1 MQQQPVIVP
10 RRSVLYMPGANP
22 RALEK
27 ARSLPADAL
36 ILDLE
41 DSVAPES
48 KTAARDHVIAALR
61 NGGYGHREIAIRVNG
76 LASPWFSDDVAACA
90 RTDANAI
97 VLPKAESAEDI
108 DRVSDA
114 LRRAGAPDRLK
125 VWAMIETPIAV
136 LRAAEIA
143 GAARHARSRLNCLIV
158 GLNDLAKETRIEME
172 PTRSGAVAWLSLIVA
187 AARAYGL
194 DVLDSAFNNFRD
206 KDGLRAECRQG
217 RTFGFDGKTL
227 IHPDQIEAANEIF
240 APVATDVA
248 WSRKI
253 IAAFDQPGNQGKGV
267 INLEGRMVE
276 LLHLA
281 SARRLIALDDA
292 IARLRSGGHP

>member
-1 MQQQPVIVP
+1 MQQPVISP
-10 RRSVLYMPGANP
+10 RRSVLYMPGANK

-27 ARSLPADAL
+27 ARSLPADVL

-48 KTAARDHVIAALR
+48 KVAARENVAAALR
-61 NGGYGHREIAIRVNG
+61 QSDYGYREIAIRVNG
-76 LASPWFSDDVAACA
+76 LNSPWFNDDIAICAVARA
-90 RTDANAI
+90 DAI

-108 DRVSDA
+108 AQICDA
-114 LRRAGAPDRLK
+114 LRRCGAPENVK
-125 VWAMIETPIAV
+125 VWAMIETPLAI
-136 LRAAEIA
+136 LRAGEIA
-143 GAARHARSRLNCLIV
+143 GAARHARSRLACLIV
-158 GLNDLAKETRIEME
+158 GLNDLAKETRIEID
-172 PTRSGAVAWLSLIVA
+172 PTRSAAIAWLSMIVA

-206 KDGLRAECRQG
+206 TDALRNECRQG
-217 RTFGFDGKTL
+217 RMLGFDGKTL
-227 IHPDQIEAANEIF
+227 IHPDQIEVANQIF
-240 APVATDVA
+240 APAATDVE

-253 IAAFDQPGNQGKGV
+253 LTAFADPANDGKGV

-281 SARRLIALDDA
+281 SAKRLIALHEA
-292 IARLRSGGHP
+292 VGRRAFSGK

>member
-1 MQQQPVIVP
+1 MQQQREIYP
-10 RRSVLYMPGANP
+10 RRSVLYMPGANA

-48 KTAARDHVIAALR
+48 KVAARDNVVAALR
-61 NGGYGHREIAIRVNG
+61 QGGYGNREVAVRING
-76 LASPWFSDDVAACA
+76 LESPWFSDDVATCA
-90 RTDANAI
+90 LTNANAI

-108 DRVSDA
+108 DRVSDE
-114 LRRAGAPDRLK
+114 LRRVGASDRVKL
-125 VWAMIETPIAV
+125 WAMIESPLAV

-158 GLNDLAKETRIEME
+158 GLNDLAKETRIEID
-172 PTRSGAVAWLSLIVA
+172 PTRSGALTWLSMIVA

-206 KDGLRAECRQG
+206 HEGLRGECRQG
-217 RTFGFDGKTL
+217 RSLGFDGKTL
-227 IHPDQIEAANEIF
+227 IHPDQIETANQIF
-240 APVATDVA
+240 APVAADIT

-253 IAAFDQPGNQGKGV
+253 IAAFAQPENRGKGV
-267 INLEGRMVE
+267 IKVEGRMVE
-276 LLHLA
+276 FLHLA
-281 SARRLIALDDA
+281 SAKRLIELDEA
-292 IARLRSGGHP
+292 IARLGSGSRP